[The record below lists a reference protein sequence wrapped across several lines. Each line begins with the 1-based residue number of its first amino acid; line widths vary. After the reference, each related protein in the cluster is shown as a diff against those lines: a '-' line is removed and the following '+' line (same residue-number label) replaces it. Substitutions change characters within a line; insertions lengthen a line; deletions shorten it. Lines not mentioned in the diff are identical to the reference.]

1 MELTTVW
8 FALITILWIGY
19 FCLEG
24 FDFGVG
30 MLLPI
35 LARNENERRVLI
47 NTIGPVW
54 DGNEVWLLVAGGATF
69 AAFPEWYATLFS
81 GFYLPLLLIL
91 VALIVRGLAFEYRA
105 KRDDVRWR
113 ARWDAAIIV
122 GSLFLF
128 VIVGNVIAAPFNS
141 ALSEAIEAHLT
152 GRAPANVPG
161 AFTGAMRGVLTALG
175 RLALFV
181 LLYPPILAT
190 QFIPVVGILLQ
201 PVLAALYGSFVLSLD
216 FSDPTFERH
225 LPRFRD
231 RVGYIGRHKARYL
244 GFGLTAVAMALVPIV
259 NFLLLPVGV
268 AAAAMLYLEG
278 EEVIVG
284 ISHDE

>member
-1 MELTTVW
+1 MIGEFFNGLRAP
-8 FALITILWIGY
+8 FRALGL
-19 FCLEG
+19 LAS
-24 FDFGVG
+24 VPRLRKLA
-30 MLLPI
+30 LLPLVVNI
-35 LARNENERRVLI
+35 ALFAIGVPLVVWLGIHFVGTWLPSNGALEEALRVL
-47 NTIGPVW
+47 
-54 DGNEVWLLVAGGATF
+54 LQ
-69 AAFPEWYATLFS
+69 
-81 GFYLPLLLIL
+81 
-91 VALIVRGLAFEYRA
+91 IVIT
-105 KRDDVRWR
+105 
-113 ARWDAAIIV
+113 AAIIV

>member
-1 MELTTVW
+1 MSAPQPIAPPSLSQHLREL
-8 FALITILWIGY
+8 ASHR
-19 FCLEG
+19 
-24 FDFGVG
+24 D
-30 MLLPI
+30 
-35 LARNENERRVLI
+35 A
-47 NTIGPVW
+47 
-54 DGNEVWLLVAGGATF
+54 WLV
-69 AAFPEWYATLFS
+69 
-81 GFYLPLLLIL
+81 
-91 VALIVRGLAFEYRA
+91 IVR
-105 KRDDVRWR
+105 
-113 ARWDAAIIV
+113 
-122 GSLFLF
+122 
-128 VIVGNVIAAPFNS
+128 N
-141 ALSEAIEAHLT
+141 
-152 GRAPANVPG
+152 
-161 AFTGAMRGVLTALG
+161 
-175 RLALFV
+175 
-181 LLYPPILAT
+181 
-190 QFIPVVGILLQ
+190 FIPVVGILLQ